1 MKFTLL
7 LLIVSTPIFAKE
19 NKKQPEPVNTVSVV
33 VVEYTTAQKAMEALS
48 PQTVITVKTEA
59 KSNEK

>member
-19 NKKQPEPVNTVSVV
+19 KKKQAEHLKTISVV
-33 VVEYTTAQKAMEALS
+33 VVEYETAQKAIEALK
-48 PQTVITVKTEA
+48 PQTVITVKTEGKTNA
-59 KSNEK
+59 K